1 MILSKNINFRNF
13 TKVKKDRVLK
23 KKLEKIIYSNNEIL
37 KSLSPK
43 YNYSFSKELV
53 SKLKKNFSTVKLIGI
68 GGSILGTKAIYN
80 FLYKKVKKNF
90 LFIDNLANQK
100 FSVSNEKKTLNII
113 VSKSG
118 NTLETILNTNIFVTK
133 KSNNIFITEKKNSF
147 LRNLA
152 HQLKNEVI
160 DHNNFIGGRYS
171 VLSEV
176 GMLPASLMGLNEK
189 KFKQFNNLIKKKN
202 FLENLTINTSN
213 IIYFSKQRR
222 FNSIIINY
230 DESSDDLF
238 KWYQQ
243 LVAESLGKNKKGIF
257 PIISTMPKDNH
268 SLMQLY
274 LDGPEKNFFT
284 FFDVI
289 EKKTNKFKGINKL
302 PVENYLKD
310 KKLSEILHSQK
321 RATENIFLKKRI
333 PFRSFE
339 ILKRDEKTLGEL
351 FTFFI
356 LETILVATKIVSNI
370 KKVNNSPNVFS
381 SLFKISKL
389 RNGILFF
396 KKILK

>member
-356 LETILVATKIVSNI
+356 LETILVAKVLKINPYDQPAVELI
-370 KKVNNSPNVFS
+370 KKET
-381 SLFKISKL
+381 
-389 RNGILFF
+389 